1 MELSR
6 NTYLEV
12 NGKAI
17 QENIEKIISKNP
29 KYKYYFGVVKA
40 NCYGLEDENLNVTKN
55 IIKAGCNYL
64 AVATLEEGIRI
75 RQKIKEIPI
84 LVLGHIPKKYVK
96 EAIKNNITVT
106 VHSLEY
112 LKEILGEKEIKN
124 IKIHLKVDTG
134 MNRLGI
140 KDKEELE
147 KTYNLC
153 RKNALNVEG
162 IFTHIYHASS
172 KKDYE
177 RQIERFKEITSKI
190 PLNEIPIVHIPASE
204 ALINYP
210 KLEFVNGARL
220 GIIMYGL
227 TDKKELNLKSVV
239 KLVSEVVQIHELEKG
254 ETVRI

>member
-12 NGKAI
+12 NSRNIK
-17 QENIEKIISKNP
+17 ENIEKIISKNP

-64 AVATLEEGIRI
+64 AVATLEEGIKI

-84 LVLGHIPKKYVK
+84 LVLGHIPARYVK

-153 RKNALNVEG
+153 KEKGLNVEG
-162 IFTHIYHASS
+162 IFTHIYNASNEN
-172 KKDYE
+172 DYNK
-177 RQIERFKEITSKI
+177 QIERFEDLLKEIDISKV
-190 PLNEIPIVHIPASE
+190 PIIHISASE
-204 ALINYP
+204 ALTNY
-210 KLEFVNGARL
+210 KKVKEANGCRL
-220 GIIMYGL
+220 GIIMYGFSE
-227 TDKKELNLKSVV
+227 KMELESPI
-239 KLVSEVVQIHELEKG
+239 KLYSEIVQIHNLKKG
-254 ETVRI
+254 EVVRI